1 MSYANANYSAESRT
15 VTPGHMGAVTV
26 QSWKRAA
33 AAPAAASAGHDP
45 RLIAQEA
52 RTASPDIDAGRSF
65 SMVLADDRTVR
76 PHSFEGALAMS
87 DASGAP
93 KANAGAPSSS
103 FSFDDVIDVINP
115 LHHLPVIGM
124 IYRELTGDKIGPMA
138 QIVGGG
144 IFGGPLGAVS
154 GTVNAVVQETTGKD
168 IGGNV
173 IALVAGDDGTFAVP
187 DAAPASIDRDNPEM
201 ALSIASAQIT
211 GEDYLPVAAAASSS
225 VNATQNAQARYAAAA
240 YNRTADAAPSNAM
253 NGGTLPPIDVD
264 YYQQSLS
271 ANAAAQNETILAM
284 PATPVFGGLY

>member
-1 MSYANANYSAESRT
+1 MATTPAYYTAESRT
-15 VTPGHMGAVTV
+15 VTPGRAGAVTM

-33 AAPAAASAGHDP
+33 PSATPASAHDP

-52 RTASPDIDAGRSF
+52 RTATSNVNTGRSF
-65 SMVLADDRTVR
+65 DMVLAGEDRTVR

-87 DASGAP
+87 ENAP
-93 KANAGAPSSS
+93 QQAAAPSSS

-124 IYRELTGDKIGPMA
+124 IYRELTGDKIGPVA

-144 IFGGPLGAVS
+144 IFGGPIGAVS

-168 IGGNV
+168 LAGNV

-187 DAAPASIDRDNPEM
+187 DDAPASINRDNPEM
-201 ALSIASAQIT
+201 ALAMADSQINGTPFLPAPVAPASAQSAN
-211 GEDYLPVAAAASSS
+211 VAAAPM
-225 VNATQNAQARYAAAA
+225 RAAANA
-240 YNRTADAAPSNAM
+240 YQRTAGVDTAPQTIPNNS
-253 NGGTLPPIDVD
+253 LPPIDVD

-271 ANAAAQNETILAM
+271 ARTAQNETILAM